1 MGLRKRNPRSSFIW
15 ILDQYPKRPLHPNEF
30 YHIIDTANRDYAYNY
45 YFETAFSG
53 HYSPPTPIPRRSEHK
68 KDPSLKIY
76 TENPD
81 GWNWWADILDA
92 VKKDEAAAAA
102 GFSYLRDMP
111 DLFADTVS
119 PLPPLQPAEI
129 TLPEVRE
136 KQVID
141 DPISSIGDLI
151 HIIDKYDASGNYT
164 IDIHSLSNIR
174 PELVEL
180 NEMIGMT
187 QLKQSILNQLIYFI
201 QGLHVSVDNAG
212 GANQSGGANQTGG
225 ANQMGD
231 FKHTVIYGPPGTG
244 KTEVAKI
251 IGRMYSRLGILK
263 NNVFRKV
270 TRHDLVAG
278 YLGQTAIKTKNV
290 IQDCLGGVLFIDEAY
305 SLSNSNDLDS
315 FSKECIDTLCE
326 ALSSHKDDLMV
337 IIAGYEEE
345 LERNFFPANRG
356 LDSRFIWRF
365 KIDTYSSAELVQ
377 IFRKKIRESG
387 WNTETDDVVDVK
399 WMEKHKSKFVHF
411 GRDMEQLF
419 FYTKIA
425 HSRRVFGKSDDCK
438 RMLTKCDIQKGLDT
452 FVENGRKEDSGYKR
466 MIDTLYV

>member
-1 MGLRKRNPRSSFIW
+1 MGMRKRNPRSSFIW
-15 ILDQYPKRPLHPNEF
+15 ILDQYHKRPLHPNEF

-53 HYSPPTPIPRRSEHK
+53 QYNSSIPPPTIRRHSEYK
-68 KDPSLKIY
+68 KEPPLKIH
-76 TENPD
+76 TENQD
-81 GWNWWADILDA
+81 GWNWWADILLDTT
-92 VKKDEAAAAA
+92 KKNEAAAS

-111 DLFADTVS
+111 DLFADTVL
-119 PLPPLQPAEI
+119 PPTLPPLVEVK
-129 TLPEVRE
+129 LPEVRE

-141 DPISSIGDLI
+141 DPITTISDLI
-151 HIIDKYDASGNYT
+151 HIIDKYDVSGNYT
-164 IDIHSLSNIR
+164 IDIRSLSNIR
-174 PELVEL
+174 AELVEL

-201 QGLHVSVDNAG
+201 QGLHVGVEPG
-212 GANQSGGANQTGG
+212 GDATQT
-225 ANQMGD
+225 GD

-251 IGRMYSRLGILK
+251 IGRMYSRIGILK

-326 ALSSHKDDLMV
+326 ALSNHKDNLMV

-345 LERNFFPANRG
+345 LERHFFPANRG

-419 FYTKIA
+419 FYTKIV
-425 HSRRVFGKSDDCK
+425 HSRRVFGKPDNCK
-438 RMLTKCDIQKGLDT
+438 RMLTKDDIQKGLDT
-452 FVENGRKEDSGYKR
+452 FVENGKKEDTGYKR
-466 MIDTLYV
+466 MLSTLYV